1 MNNSTLG
8 NVVGLAARILLAVIF
23 VVAGFGKLADP
34 AGTAGYMSSV
44 GIPGVLVW
52 PTIIVELGGGLLIAV
67 GYQTR
72 IVALLLAGFTLLT
85 GLIFH
90 HQFADQNQ
98 MIHFMKN
105 LAIAGGFLSLVVN
118 GAGGWSIDARTSDK
132 N

>member
-8 NVVGLAARILLAVIF
+8 NAVGLAARILLAIIF
-23 VVAGFGKLADP
+23 VMAGIGKLMDP
-34 AGTAGYMSSV
+34 AGTVGYMEAMGV
-44 GIPGVLVW
+44 PGFLVW
-52 PTIIVELGGGLLIAV
+52 PTIILELGGGILIAV

-72 IVALLLAGFTLLT
+72 IVALLLAAFTVLA

-118 GAGGWSIDARTSDK
+118 GAGGWSIDGRKSDED
-132 N
+132 

>member
-1 MNNSTLG
+1 MKNSTLG
-8 NVVGLAARILLAVIF
+8 HAVGLAARILLAVIF

-44 GIPGVLVW
+44 GIPGFLVW
-52 PTIIVELGGGLLIAV
+52 PTIVLELGGGLLIAV

-85 GLIFH
+85 GIIFH
-90 HQFADQNQ
+90 HQFVDQNQ

-105 LAIAGGFLSLVVN
+105 LAIAGGFLSLVLN
-118 GAGGWSIDARTSDK
+118 GAGGWSVDARNSDED
-132 N
+132 

>member
-8 NVVGLAARILLAVIF
+8 HAVGLAARVLLAIIF
-23 VVAGFGKLADP
+23 VMAGIGKLMDP
-34 AGTAGYMSSV
+34 AGTAGYMESV
-44 GIPGVLVW
+44 GVPGLLVW
-52 PTIIVELGGGLLIAV
+52 PTIILELGGGILIAI

-72 IVALLLAGFTLLT
+72 IVALLLAGFTVLA

-105 LAIAGGFLSLVVN
+105 LAIAGGFLSLVLN
-118 GAGGWSIDARTSDK
+118 GAGGWSVDGRKSDED
-132 N
+132 

>member
-1 MNNSTLG
+1 MKNSTLG
-8 NVVGLAARILLAVIF
+8 NAVGLAARILLAVIF

-34 AGTAGYMSSV
+34 SGTAGYMSSV
-44 GIPGVLVW
+44 GVPGFLVW
-52 PTIIVELGGGLLIAV
+52 PTILVELGGGLLIAV

-72 IVALLLAGFTLLT
+72 IVALILAGFTLLT

-90 HQFADQNQ
+90 HNFVDQNQ

-118 GAGGWSIDARTSDK
+118 GAGAWSVDGRNSDED
-132 N
+132 

>member
-1 MNNSTLG
+1 MKNSTLG
-8 NVVGLAARILLAVIF
+8 NVAGLAARVLLALIF

-34 AGTAGYMSSV
+34 AGTAGYMSSMGV
-44 GIPGVLVW
+44 PGFLVW
-52 PTIIVELGGGLLIAV
+52 PTIVLELGGGILIAI

-72 IVALLLAGFTLLT
+72 IVALLLAGFTVLA

-90 HQFADQNQ
+90 HQFVDQNQ

-118 GAGGWSIDARTSDK
+118 GAGGWSVDGRKSDED
-132 N
+132 

>member
-1 MNNSTLG
+1 MNNSALG
-8 NVVGLAARILLAVIF
+8 NAVGLAARILLAVIF

-34 AGTAGYMSSV
+34 AGTAGYMSSMGV
-44 GIPGVLVW
+44 PGFLVW
-52 PTIIVELGGGLLIAV
+52 PTIILELGGGILIAI

-72 IVALLLAGFTLLT
+72 IVALLLAGFTVLA

-90 HQFADQNQ
+90 NQFADQNQ

-118 GAGGWSIDARTSDK
+118 GAGGWSLDGRKSDED
-132 N
+132 

>member
-1 MNNSTLG
+1 MKNSTLG
-8 NVVGLAARILLAVIF
+8 NATGLAARVLLAIIF

-34 AGTAGYMSSV
+34 SGTAGYMSSV
-44 GIPGVLVW
+44 GIPGFLVW
-52 PTIIVELGGGLLIAV
+52 PTIVLELGGGILIAI

-72 IVALLLAGFTLLT
+72 IVALLLAGFTLLA

-118 GAGGWSIDARTSDK
+118 GAGGWSIDARKSNED
-132 N
+132 

>member
-1 MNNSTLG
+1 MDNSTLG
-8 NVVGLAARILLAVIF
+8 NAVGLAARVLLAIIF
-23 VVAGFGKLADP
+23 VMAGIGKLMDP
-34 AGTAGYMSSV
+34 AGTAGYMESMGV
-44 GIPGVLVW
+44 PGLLLW
-52 PTIIVELGGGLLIAV
+52 PTIILELGGGILIAI

-72 IVALLLAGFTLLT
+72 IVALLLAGFTVLA

-118 GAGGWSIDARTSDK
+118 GAGGWSIDGRKSDED
-132 N
+132 